1 MKSISRA
8 LEKNDRIFPVIT
20 LIFYYDVKKWDG
32 AVELYDMFRLAD
44 ELKKEEVLRKY
55 IPNYRINLID
65 AGNIE
70 HLERFHTDLQQ
81 VLGMLKCREKREEL
95 ERYIQKNRD
104 YFECVDVETYQ
115 AIRELLHSK
124 KIMKDMSSLKKEEKI
139 DMCRAMEEW
148 YEDAVEKGLEA
159 GRKAGMEAGRKAGMK
174 AGIEAGRAEG

>member
-1 MKSISRA
+1 
-8 LEKNDRIFPVIT
+8 
-20 LIFYYDVKKWDG
+20 
-32 AVELYDMFRLAD
+32 
-44 ELKKEEVLRKY
+44 
-55 IPNYRINLID
+55 
-65 AGNIE
+65 
-70 HLERFHTDLQQ
+70 
-81 VLGMLKCREKREEL
+81 MLKCREKREEL

-159 GRKAGMEAGRKAGMK
+159 GRKAGMK
-174 AGIEAGRAEG
+174 AGIEAGRAEGRIAIIIRMLSKGLDEEEIKGYTDGTDDEIAKAKLEMKAMNEGTGVCG